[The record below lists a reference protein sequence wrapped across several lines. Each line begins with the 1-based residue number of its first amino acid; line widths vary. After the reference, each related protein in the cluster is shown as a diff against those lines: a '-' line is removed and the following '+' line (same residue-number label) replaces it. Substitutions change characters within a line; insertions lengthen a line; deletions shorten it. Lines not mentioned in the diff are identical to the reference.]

1 MQRPL
6 WVDIAHRRRRPDQ
19 KESKLN
25 VHSALSCFILCCLTL
40 SGRAVAEATASKA
53 STTAGSVL
61 TTQRTTDHGM
71 LIQASRRMSIVGA
84 PSDYEIRVA
93 LPESYA
99 QSGKRYPVLWVMD
112 GSLDFDMAVET
123 APVVGGA
130 VPEMIVVS
138 VGATPDKIKNFVS
151 RREYDFTFT
160 KTGVCNFNGLG
171 ADLVKRECNDYYNNV
186 LAGAQF
192 GGAKKFLN
200 FIVDDVRTVINQ
212 DYRTTG
218 DNTLFGYSM
227 GGGFC
232 VYALLEQ
239 PEAFKRYI
247 CGSPG
252 LISENNAIFGKE
264 AQYAATHAD
273 LRAEVFLS
281 AGEGEMLQGQVVSA
295 VGIVSGVARMAE
307 ILGLRRYPSLKL
319 FARIFPGNLH
329 DPQGKSVALY
339 WGLRTLWTGEVS
351 AGS

>member
-1 MQRPL
+1 MK
-6 WVDIAHRRRRPDQ
+6 A
-19 KESKLN
+19 
-25 VHSALSCFILCCLTL
+25 HSALSWVILLCLAL
-40 SGRAVAEATASKA
+40 SGQAIAQATASKTNLNA
-53 STTAGSVL
+53 RSVL
-61 TTQRTTDHGM
+61 ATQRTTDRGM
-71 LIQASRRMSIVGA
+71 FIQATRRMSSVGA
-84 PSDYEIRVA
+84 PSDYEVRVA
-93 LPESYA
+93 LPRSYE
-99 QSGKRYPVLWVMD
+99 QSEKRYAVLWVMD
-112 GSLDFDMAVET
+112 GSLDFEMAVET

-138 VGATPDKIKNFVS
+138 VGATPDNIENFVS

-171 ADLVKRECNDYYNNV
+171 ADLVRRECDDYYNNV

-192 GGAKKFLN
+192 GGAENFLD
-200 FIVDDVRTVINQ
+200 FIVDDVRTVIDR

-232 VYALLEQ
+232 VYALLER
-239 PEAFKRYI
+239 PEAFQRYI
-247 CGSPG
+247 CGSPS
-252 LISENNAIFGKE
+252 LITENNAIFGKE
-264 AQYAATHAD
+264 AQYAAAHTD
-273 LRAEVFLS
+273 LRAGVFPS
-281 AGEGEMLQGQVVSA
+281 AGEGEMLEGQVVSA

-339 WGLRTLWTGEVS
+339 WGLRTLWGAEGNTGD
-351 AGS
+351 

>member
-1 MQRPL
+1 M
-6 WVDIAHRRRRPDQ
+6 
-19 KESKLN
+19 N
-25 VHSALSCFILCCLTL
+25 VHGALSCVILCCLAL
-40 SGRAVAEATASKA
+40 SGRAVAEEAR
-53 STTAGSVL
+53 SVL

-71 LIQASRRMSIVGA
+71 LIQASRRMSIAGA

-93 LPESYA
+93 LPQSYA
-99 QSGKRYPVLWVMD
+99 RPEKRYPVLWVMD

-123 APVVGGA
+123 APAATGGA

-138 VGATPDKIKNFVS
+138 VGTTADKIKNFVS

-171 ADLVKRECNDYYNNV
+171 AELVKRECNDYYNNV

-192 GGAKKFLN
+192 GGADKFLD
-200 FIVDDVRTVINQ
+200 FIVDDVRTVIDR

-232 VYALLEQ
+232 IFALLER

-252 LISENNAIFGKE
+252 LITENNAIFGKE
-264 AQYAATHAD
+264 AQYSATHTD
-273 LRAEVFLS
+273 LSAQVFLS

-319 FARIFPGNLH
+319 HARIFPGNLH

-339 WGLRTLWTGEVS
+339 WGLRTLWGG